1 MAKPR
6 SIGGRGCNVGQNTPN
21 IKRAITHR
29 RLSETA
35 RRAEIRN
42 QRAILRTASGETGES
57 FPRLKLK
64 SHSPCGDARTVEKRT
79 KTIPNESRTGNRLI
93 LPESVN
99 RRFSDSKGTSRLPL
113 NRYGVSPH
121 RDPLQTTLPSKD
133 VAVECSEGKE
143 MSEASPDSLP
153 DGVKGHE
160 LQVKITMKKI
170 SVTR

>member
-1 MAKPR
+1 
-6 SIGGRGCNVGQNTPN
+6 
-21 IKRAITHR
+21 
-29 RLSETA
+29 
-35 RRAEIRN
+35 
-42 QRAILRTASGETGES
+42 
-57 FPRLKLK
+57 LK
-64 SHSPCGDARTVEKRT
+64 KRT